1 MQIWNVKN
9 ILEWAIDYFNRKDI
23 PQPRL
28 SAELLLSS
36 VLDLDR
42 INLYLNYNR
51 ILNKQELA
59 TYKKYIL
66 KRLEH
71 TPIQYI
77 LNEAYFRKIK
87 LYVDKEVLIPRPET
101 ELIVE
106 KAFQILK
113 DSLSKDKINILEIGT
128 GSGAITISLAYE
140 ISNELKLPDE
150 LWEIV
155 STDNNPGA
163 LAIAENNA
171 RNILGNEKFNNIKFI
186 ECDIVPQESS
196 DFFKQYINKINL
208 VISNPPYI
216 SEKDYENLSREVK
229 EYEPKNAL
237 LGGKTGLEV
246 YEKILYKIKPY
257 LCTGFCHILFE
268 IDSAQSAPLKKLSE
282 DIISPA
288 EIKIDKDY
296 NQRERIMTIK
306 V

>member
-257 LCTGFCHILFE
+257 LCPGFCHILFE

>member
-257 LCTGFCHILFE
+257 LCPGFCHILFE
-268 IDSAQSAPLKKLSE
+268 IDSAQSAPLEKLSE
-282 DIISPA
+282 DIIGPA